1 MSSKK
6 NNHHNQNI
14 VLHIG
19 PHFELN
25 EVKQLNNTNNV
36 DINCCKS
43 SSCKVDFII
52 EKQYCNKETSS
63 TVRKYSVFHRKGQ
76 QE

>member
-1 MSSKK
+1 MPLPTVDSFVKTLVMSNTK
-6 NNHHNQNI
+6 NCNDDLNI

-25 EVKQLNNTNNV
+25 EVKQMKNTNNV

-43 SSCKVDFII
+43 SSCKVGVTM
-52 EKQYCNKETSS
+52 EK
-63 TVRKYSVFHRKGQ
+63 KYFNQSNL
-76 QE
+76 